1 MGRTEL
7 IICSVV
13 FIAIMLLLKYVVAP
27 SFVGNFG
34 VIGAVVFVGVCIAIA
49 SISRAES
56 VIDP

>member
-7 IICSVV
+7 IICSVA

-34 VIGAVVFVGVCIAIA
+34 VIGALVFIGVCILIA
-49 SISRAES
+49 YRIEGKKRH
-56 VIDP
+56 